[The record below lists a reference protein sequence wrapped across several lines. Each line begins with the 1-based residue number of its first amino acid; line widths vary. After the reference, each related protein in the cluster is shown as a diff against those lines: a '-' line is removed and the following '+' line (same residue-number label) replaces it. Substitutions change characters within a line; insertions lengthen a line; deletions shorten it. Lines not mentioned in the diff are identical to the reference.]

1 MPDRKH
7 CTCVPQAIRDIQH
20 QCFEIQRDLLVIEDQ
35 IEAVRQSIELPPNAP
50 DIWNGNAPPTVE
62 IEVHGALSV
71 VVDDYIPE
79 MRSILQCAATATIR
93 SVSTQWNRIQ
103 HVESVER
110 VVREVQWAEAN
121 EEPPE
126 DLGGGRPIGF

>member
-1 MPDRKH
+1 M
-7 CTCVPQAIRDIQH
+7 
-20 QCFEIQRDLLVIEDQ
+20 IEDQ
-35 IEAVRQSIELPPNAP
+35 IEAARQSIELPPNAP

-79 MRSILQCAATATIR
+79 MRSILQRAATATIR

-103 HVESVER
+103 HVQSVER
-110 VVREVQWAEAN
+110 VVWEVQQAEAN

>member
-1 MPDRKH
+1 MPGRKN
-7 CTCVPQAIRDIQH
+7 CTCVPREIRDIQH

-35 IEAVRQSIELPPNAP
+35 IEAARQSIELPPNAP

-79 MRSILQCAATATIR
+79 MRSILQRAATATVR
-93 SVSTQWNRIQ
+93 SVSTEWNRIQ
-103 HVESVER
+103 HLESVSR
-110 VVREVQWAEAN
+110 VIRQVQRAEAN
-121 EEPPE
+121 EDPPE
-126 DLGGGRPIGF
+126 ELRGDRPIGF